1 MLFKP
6 IKLELKQG
14 NNIHVGKERV
24 LTWILLTV
32 TNVTWTLI
40 TAARS
45 KRIVNVESIGVPVT
59 TFGWDFDRLTLD
71 TSGHIMISESR

>member
-1 MLFKP
+1 MLEK
-6 IKLELKQG
+6 
-14 NNIHVGKERV
+14 RV

-59 TFGWDFDRLTLD
+59 TLGWDFDRLTLD

>member
-14 NNIHVGKERV
+14 NNLHVGKERV
-24 LTWILLTV
+24 HTWILLTV
-32 TNVTWTLI
+32 TNVTRTLI

-59 TFGWDFDRLTLD
+59 TFGWDFDRLAFN